1 MFIYN
6 ICNCLGLCLFIHF
19 TKETTLINAY
29 YVFTGTQGE
38 EFLIVLMRNHE
49 FQLGRGVKAHISTS
63 HEGWSYVNTTTS
75 PHLDFA
81 IRSNVESFVKF
92 NSYVNISVPYN
103 LTCQNSQIESKA
115 VIFKTSKFSTIILLD
130 SYYGTTSGG
139 TSIIPTRKLST
150 EYLVSMT
157 VYKSRSNHGQFAVGS
172 FQSGT
177 DLHIKFKIGSNATLM
192 LLGKLYSS
200 GDTFSIV
207 LDKFETFQIS
217 LDEDLSGT
225 FITANKPFATFSG
238 NNCEMASTT
247 GCTHMA
253 YQLPPI
259 QEYDKEYIIPSFY
272 QTHGMDL
279 QIISPNETLLNI
291 TVVNHTITLKL
302 KAHEYRN
309 FGIHQNQTVVVK
321 SEHPVQITGFAM
333 DDNAI
338 IPFMT
343 VIPGIRH
350 YLNYYKIIVPE
361 NNLDNFICVIV
372 PHQSLGN
379 LQIDDLPVKQF
390 KTVFQKLETS
400 SRESYDIRILSVIH
414 GVYVLK
420 TTDQVG
426 FGLIVYGHRGSFGYG
441 YTGNFVLP

>member
-1 MFIYN
+1 
-6 ICNCLGLCLFIHF
+6 
-19 TKETTLINAY
+19 
-29 YVFTGTQGE
+29 
-38 EFLIVLMRNHE
+38 
-49 FQLGRGVKAHISTS
+49 
-63 HEGWSYVNTTTS
+63 
-75 PHLDFA
+75 
-81 IRSNVESFVKF
+81 
-92 NSYVNISVPYN
+92 
-103 LTCQNSQIESKA
+103 
-115 VIFKTSKFSTIILLD
+115 
-130 SYYGTTSGG
+130 
-139 TSIIPTRKLST
+139 
-150 EYLVSMT
+150 
-157 VYKSRSNHGQFAVGS
+157 
-172 FQSGT
+172 
-177 DLHIKFKIGSNATLM
+177 
-192 LLGKLYSS
+192 
-200 GDTFSIV
+200 
-207 LDKFETFQIS
+207 
-217 LDEDLSGT
+217 
-225 FITANKPFATFSG
+225 
-238 NNCEMASTT
+238 
-247 GCTHMA
+247 MA